1 MSAITVYDFPDI
13 CKTIYEEKKSVYNM
27 SLRYIDELR
36 ATSCISNSMYATK
49 LEERNNMLHPQRL
62 RELERGFIEFKDYMR
77 KNAKK
82 QPIPFTIKYRQKDF
96 IRYNDK
102 IRDHLIRGES
112 LDKVR
117 DLLGI
122 RIILT
127 SQPVDTIESVNQC
140 YQILDDVINFFVIE
154 KKGILLEGIAK
165 PDSKFNTLEHPNII
179 IPKDNLIS
187 EELEKNV
194 KNYILYPK
202 GKGGYQSLHIVI
214 RMKNSIT
221 VEFQIRT
228 CAMDITAEEG
238 SASHIIYAED
248 RHKESDICL
257 DYSKVCIPGFSLL
270 PNGKIYDTSGL
281 VKSFNPFNFF

>member
-1 MSAITVYDFPDI
+1 MPAVTVNEFPDI
-13 CKTIYEEKKSVYNM
+13 CKTIYEETESVYNM
-27 SLRYIDELR
+27 SLRYIKELR

-49 LEERNNMLHPQRL
+49 LEERNNMLNPQRL
-62 RELERGFIEFKDYMR
+62 KELERGFIEFKDYMR

-82 QPIPFTIKYRQKDF
+82 HFIPFTIKYRQKDF

-102 IRDHLIRGES
+102 IRDCLIRGES

-122 RIILT
+122 RIVLT
-127 SQPVDTIESVNQC
+127 SQPTETIEAVNQC
-140 YQILDDVINFFVIE
+140 YQILEEVINFFVVE
-154 KKGILLEGIAK
+154 KSGILLEGK
-165 PDSKFNTLEHPNII
+165 VEPDNEFNALKHPEII

-202 GKGGYQSLHIVI
+202 GEGGYQSIHIVI
-214 RMKNSIT
+214 RMKNGVT

-228 CAMDITAEEG
+228 FAMDVSAEEG
-238 SASHIIYAED
+238 SSSHLVYAED
-248 RHKESDICL
+248 RRKDSDIQL
-257 DYSKVCIPGFSLL
+257 DYSKVHLPGFALL
-270 PNGKIYDTSGL
+270 PNGNVYDTSGL